1 MSKTKLFVIGGFL
14 GAGKTTSILN
24 IAKYLVS
31 LGKRIAIVTND
42 QGSALVDTNFL
53 QKSGLPVLEVTGGCF
68 CCNFE
73 EFTSKVNELS
83 EELMP
88 DLIIA
93 EPVGSCTDLIA
104 TIFKPIQLNYTKQFS
119 LGPLSIVVDPKR
131 IKRLM
136 IEYSEKTT
144 SDISFPSEI
153 NYLFKKQLEEA
164 DVIVLNKIDTLSSE
178 EIDSITLFL
187 EKEFK
192 GIEII
197 PVSARDSI
205 GIENWVNKMDNFIPT
220 PKTSLS
226 IDYETY
232 AMAEEFLGWLNSSII
247 LSSSDPHDANEFISG
262 LMKSIK
268 EVLQKTLIEIAHL
281 KIYEVSENDW
291 AKASLTSVFDDI
303 DFNKTM
309 ENTITKANL
318 IINARVN
325 ASPEIL
331 EPLIVNTL
339 KEVCK
344 EWGILIEHIDTQCFR
359 PGKPNPTHRFK

>member
-24 IAKYLVS
+24 IAKYLVG
-31 LGKRIAIVTND
+31 LGKKIAIVTND
-42 QGSALVDTNFL
+42 QGSDLVDTNFL

-73 EFTSKVNELS
+73 EFTSKINQLS

-104 TIFKPIQLNYTKQFS
+104 TIFKPIQLNNTKQFS

-136 IEYSEKTT
+136 TESSQKPCSQIGFT
-144 SDISFPSEI
+144 SEI
-153 NYLFKKQLEEA
+153 NYLFRKQLEEA
-164 DVIVLNKIDTLSSE
+164 DIIVLNKVDMLDPL
-178 EIDSITLFL
+178 EIDSIKLFL
-187 EKEFK
+187 KSQFK
-192 GIEII
+192 GVEVIAA
-197 PVSARDSI
+197 SARQGI
-205 GIENWVNKMDNFIPT
+205 GIENWVNKMDTFVPT
-220 PKTSLS
+220 PKASLS
-226 IDYETY
+226 INYDTY
-232 AMAEEFLGWLNSSII
+232 AVAEESLGWLNSSVI
-247 LSSSDPHDANEFISG
+247 LCSSQPHNANEFIYK
-262 LMKSIK
+262 LMKRIQDK
-268 EVLQKTLIEIAHL
+268 LQKTHIEIAHL

-291 AKASLTSVFDDI
+291 AKASLTSVLDEV

-309 ENTITKANL
+309 KKNITKANL

-325 ASPEIL
+325 TSPQNL
-331 EPLIVNTL
+331 EQLIVNTL
-339 KEVCK
+339 KKFVVRD
-344 EWGILIEHIDTQCFR
+344 IY
-359 PGKPNPTHRFK
+359 